1 MAEDSL
7 DTRLR
12 EQEREINRVKDAEL
26 TRMCIDARRDM
37 EHKLKQERETLRAS
51 LEAASRSE
59 REAAV
64 AQVNLAKERELRLAQ
79 RSWTEEKERME
90 REMNR
95 LKAGLE
101 YITDIDCK
109 ESRGCWLNY
118 CANAV
123 FVCCFS
129 CVFALV

>member
-1 MAEDSL
+1 
-7 DTRLR
+7 
-12 EQEREINRVKDAEL
+12 
-26 TRMCIDARRDM
+26 MCIDARRDM

-101 YITDIDCK
+101 YT
-109 ESRGCWLNY
+109 Y
-118 CANAV
+118 
-123 FVCCFS
+123 
-129 CVFALV
+129 